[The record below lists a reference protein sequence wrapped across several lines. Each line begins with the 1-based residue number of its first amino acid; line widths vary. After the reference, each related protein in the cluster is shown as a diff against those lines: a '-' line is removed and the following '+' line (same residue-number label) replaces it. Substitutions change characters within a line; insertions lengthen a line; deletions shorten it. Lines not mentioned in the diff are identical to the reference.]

1 MFIFDD
7 DEDEYRKIVSVEW
20 ANRKGYQVV
29 TQLVGSEADV
39 EQNQGYLINSELPPL
54 VAAGKN
60 PEYKMIMSPAEAAA
74 LTAAQQPQPR
84 RAGDRGGDDVALAVQ
99 RTSAENLPLGAGG
112 ASWQGEWLAVSAAAA
127 EADNWLSR
135 RPCRGWNRRSR
146 RSNSIDY

>member
-1 MFIFDD
+1 M
-7 DEDEYRKIVSVEW
+7 
-20 ANRKGYQVV
+20 
-29 TQLVGSEADV
+29 GSEADV

-60 PEYKMIMSPAEAAA
+60 PEYKMVMSPAEAAA

-84 RAGDRGGDDVALAVQ
+84 RADDRGGDDVALAVQ

-112 ASWQGEWLAVSAAAA
+112 APCQGECLVVSAAAA

-135 RPCRGWNRRSR
+135 RPCCGWNRRSR

>member
-7 DEDEYRKIVSVEW
+7 DEDEHRKIVSVEW

-84 RAGDRGGDDVALAVQ
+84 RADDRGGDDVALAVQ

-112 ASWQGEWLAVSAAAA
+112 APWQGE
-127 EADNWLSR
+127 
-135 RPCRGWNRRSR
+135 
-146 RSNSIDY
+146 

>member
-1 MFIFDD
+1 MVDLTDLLPNAVVIS
-7 DEDEYRKIVSVEW
+7 VSMT
-20 ANRKGYQVV
+20 GSTTSGQP
-29 TQLVGSEADV
+29 LSEADL

-84 RAGDRGGDDVALAVQ
+84 RADDRGGDDVALAVQ

-112 ASWQGEWLAVSAAAA
+112 APWQGE
-127 EADNWLSR
+127 
-135 RPCRGWNRRSR
+135 
-146 RSNSIDY
+146 

>member
-7 DEDEYRKIVSVEW
+7 DEDEHRKIVSVEW

-74 LTAAQQPQPR
+74 LQPR
-84 RAGDRGGDDVALAVQ
+84 PPPRANDRSGDDTVSAVQ
-99 RTSAENLPLGAGG
+99 RATAENLPLGPGG
-112 ASWQGEWLAVSAAAA
+112 APWQGE
-127 EADNWLSR
+127 
-135 RPCRGWNRRSR
+135 
-146 RSNSIDY
+146 